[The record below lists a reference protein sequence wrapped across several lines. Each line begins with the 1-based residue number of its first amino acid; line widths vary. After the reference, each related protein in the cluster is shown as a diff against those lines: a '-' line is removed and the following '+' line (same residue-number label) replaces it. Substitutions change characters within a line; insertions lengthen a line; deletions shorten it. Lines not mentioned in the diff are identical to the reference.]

1 MNQVKTYSVMQ
12 RVKVSIKQGQEMLE
26 LLSLLK
32 KIVAVDVM

>member
-12 RVKVSIKQGQEMLE
+12 WVKVSIKQGQEMLE